1 MQFIKQ
7 YILVGNLHSLL
18 SGKWFIE
25 PSTINGMYPLLQSA
39 LSGKMAFTTPSFN
52 SIVTAGGKTV
62 MATKDVVNPKSE
74 DQYVA
79 VVAIK
84 SPIYKYKQECGPA
97 GTKDHQKTIQYYL
110 NDPLCRGVVLDIDS
124 GGGQVSGT
132 PEFYDFLEKSSAI
145 KPIHTYTDG
154 LLCSAAYYLAAAT
167 SEITAN
173 KRADAIG
180 SIGTMVSFIDF
191 SGYYEKQGAKVITE
205 YATKST
211 GKNKAF
217 EDLLKGDPKEYIK
230 TVLDPITDEFITD
243 VKAGRKSVKE
253 TVFDGSTYN
262 PKTALEMGLI
272 DNIGT
277 LQDVVNTIF
286 NKTKSNQNKTTMS
299 KKQTNLLAV
308 LAVTELQMN
317 DNGTYLNEGQL
328 EAIEQSLTAK
338 EAEVSA
344 LKTTNSEAV
353 TAKETAESSHTAVTA
368 KVTEMLSTLGVKV
381 EGTADEQIAA
391 LSTAVMTLSK
401 KPGSA
406 HTTPKGT
413 VEQPEENSFVD
424 SSAGHNQLANEIF
437 N

>member
-62 MATKDVVNPKSE
+62 MASKDVANPKSE

-97 GTKDHQKTIQYYL
+97 GTKDHKKTIQYYL

-132 PEFYDFLEKSSAI
+132 PEFYDFLEESSAL

-230 TVLDPITDEFITD
+230 TVLDPITDEFIAD

-253 TVFDGSTYN
+253 AVFDGSTYN
-262 PKTALEMGLI
+262 ATNALEMGLI

-286 NKTKSNQNKTTMS
+286 NKTKSNQNETTMS

-328 EAIEQSLTAK
+328 EAIEQSLRAK

-344 LKTTNSEAV
+344 LKTSNSESI
-353 TAKETAESSHTAVTA
+353 TAKETAENSHTVISA
-368 KVTEMLSTLGVKV
+368 KVTEMLSNLGLKA
-381 EGTADEQIAA
+381 EGTADEQLAA
-391 LSTAVMTLSK
+391 LSTAVMIFSK

-413 VEQPEENSFVD
+413 VTQPEENSFVD

>member
-1 MQFIKQ
+1 M
-7 YILVGNLHSLL
+7 VGNLHSLL

-110 NDPLCRGVVLDIDS
+110 NDSLCRGVVLDIDS

-132 PEFYDFLEKSSAI
+132 PEFYDFLEKSSAT

-230 TVLDPITDEFITD
+230 TVLDPITDEFIAD

-338 EAEVSA
+338 EAEVTA
-344 LKTTNSEAV
+344 LKTANTEAV
-353 TAKETAESSHTAVTA
+353 TAKETAEESNTAVSA
-368 KVTEMLSTLGVKV
+368 KVTELLTSLGVKT
-381 EGTADEQIAA
+381 EGTTDEQMAA
-391 LSTAVMTLSK
+391 LSSAVMTLSK

-413 VEQPEENSFVD
+413 VEPPKGNAFVD
-424 SSAGHNQLANEIF
+424 PEAAHNILLNQVINS
-437 N
+437 